1 MAGAAFPL
9 AKLGFL
15 IVRQASR
22 PIANSI
28 TRRARASTIFRD
40 WICVPTAQAFHWCD
54 VKVRMRILGL
64 GLATSIPKLNEQKA
78 IETGAQLLSELI
90 ILSIASSILF
100 YEYKR
105 QMEKEELKQSA
116 LDRERSD
123 IKDKIISLEIQVK
136 KQSSSI
142 DELERLMSHLREEL
156 INAKDDSS

>member
-1 MAGAAFPL
+1 MDKDAICADVQKKWPQWIIEIS
-9 AKLGFL
+9 LG
-15 IVRQASR
+15 Q
-22 PIANSI
+22 
-28 TRRARASTIFRD
+28 
-40 WICVPTAQAFHWCD
+40 
-54 VKVRMRILGL
+54 VRMRILGL

>member
-1 MAGAAFPL
+1 
-9 AKLGFL
+9 
-15 IVRQASR
+15 
-22 PIANSI
+22 
-28 TRRARASTIFRD
+28 
-40 WICVPTAQAFHWCD
+40 
-54 VKVRMRILGL
+54 MRILGL

-116 LDRERSD
+116 LDREKSD